1 MKTDAKILTTLNGVL
16 RQELTIINQYFLH
29 ARMLKNWGYDEV
41 GEKMYKESIRA
52 MKRADT
58 LIERIFFLEG
68 LPNLQDLGKL
78 LIGENVPE
86 AIDCD
91 LKAATTLHQLQQQ
104 AVAALEQSQDYV
116 SRKILKAQLIEN
128 ESHIDWLEEQI
139 GQISD
144 IGIQNYLQSAVEQD

>member
-1 MKTDAKILTTLNGVL
+1 MKTEAKILTTLNAVL

-41 GEKMYKESIRA
+41 GGKMYKESIHA
-52 MKRADT
+52 MKRADA

-78 LIGENVPE
+78 FIGENVPE

-91 LKAATTLHQLQQQ
+91 LQSATTLHQLQQQ
-104 AVAALEQSQDYV
+104 AVALLEESQDYV
-116 SRKILKAQLIEN
+116 SRKILKAHLNEN
-128 ESHIDWLEEQI
+128 ENYIDWLEEQVNL
-139 GQISD
+139 ISD
-144 IGIQNYLQSAVEQD
+144 IGIQNYLQSAVEQN